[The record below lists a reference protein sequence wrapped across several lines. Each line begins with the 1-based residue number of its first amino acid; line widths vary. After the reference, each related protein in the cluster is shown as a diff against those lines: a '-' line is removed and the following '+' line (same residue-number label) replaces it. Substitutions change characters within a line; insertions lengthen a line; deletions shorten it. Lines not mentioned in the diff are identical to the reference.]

1 MRGSGRLRE
10 AQNTQGSAFRV
21 GASAFV
27 FWLVLGVF
35 PPQVSATPLTDR
47 MGLTVFS
54 SMEKAPDLA
63 APDLSGRIL
72 RLSDFRGKV
81 VLLNFWATW
90 CVPCRKEIPSLV
102 RLEKAFPK
110 GALAVVSVAMDRRL
124 AHIVVFARKYA
135 IPYPVMEG
143 RKGRVDSRY
152 YGMGLPQTY
161 VLDRKGNLLA
171 RAIGGRDWA
180 DADSLAYF
188 RMLIRK
194 PASAGAASL
203 GKD

>member
-1 MRGSGRLRE
+1 MGWSGLLRE
-10 AQNTQGSAFRV
+10 AKINQGSAFRV
-21 GASAFV
+21 GASAII
-27 FWLVLGVF
+27 FWLASAVI

-54 SMEKAPDLA
+54 TAEKAPDLA

-72 RLSDFRGKV
+72 RLSDFRGQV

-102 RLEKAFPK
+102 RLERAFPK

-161 VLDRKGNLLA
+161 VVDRKGNLLA

-180 DADSLAYF
+180 DPDSLAYF
-188 RMLIRK
+188 RSLIHT
-194 PASAGAASL
+194 PASAGASSH